1 VTQVYGDNLADAP
14 DQPSIVPLPTD
25 FKTVQAIIGGLPAP
39 FFYVSKTQ
47 LVIQIPSE
55 LAPNRPYSALLIV
68 NNQVSLPQTIALA
81 PATPG
86 TVAFLDGTLVAQ
98 HADYRLVTDD
108 LPAKPDEPIRIYL
121 VGMGATDPP
130 VASGVASPS
139 DPLARVPPNVRVTVD
154 GEDAKIS
161 YAGLTPGGVGLYQID
176 FTVPGDAKTGKLP
189 VVITQGDVPANSTRL
204 TVVR

>member
-1 VTQVYGDNLADAP
+1 
-14 DQPSIVPLPTD
+14 VPLPTE
-25 FKTVQAIIGGLPAP
+25 FNTVQAIIGGLPAP

-55 LAPNRPYSALLIV
+55 LPPNRPYSALLV
-68 NNQVSLPQTIALA
+68 VDNQVSLPQTIVLV

-86 TVAFLDGTLVAQ
+86 TVAFPDGTLVAQ

-108 LPAKPDEPIRIYL
+108 LPAKPGEPIRIYL
-121 VGMGATDPP
+121 VGMGSTDPP
-130 VASGVASPS
+130 VASGSAAPS
-139 DPLARVPPNVRVTVD
+139 DPLARVAPGVRVTVD

-176 FTVPGDAKTGKLP
+176 FTVPDNARSGKLQ
-189 VVITQGDVPANSTRL
+189 VVITQNGVPANITRL
-204 TVVR
+204 TVAR